1 MSFLYLLKEGLL
13 IGKHEI
19 FVKSNLENVLIAET
33 VKGYSKC
40 IFTRALCLDVFRI
53 GSRLRIKLFMTQK
66 GLQNH
71 YQSPPLLYSTVQ
83 YTVYTHN

>member
-33 VKGYSKC
+33 VKGYPLC
-40 IFTRALCLDVFRI
+40 IFTRALCLEVFRI
-53 GSRLRIKLFMTQK
+53 GLRLRIKLFMAQK

-71 YQSPPLLYSTVQ
+71 YQRNTQLCSRVE
-83 YTVYTHN
+83 